1 MINPSAF
8 DELEKPLPG
17 NAGVRIGFPGMSSMF
32 FNSEDQEMSIGGNT
46 IGVEKHKL
54 NGTLTLDRVDSSRQG
69 LFGVLQVFD
78 NQLGTIPSTIFTPT
92 AAKLISI
99 DPELIELALIVA
111 FVTAGSFLDDTVSDG
126 EVNIGPLEV
135 TGL

>member
-1 MINPSAF
+1 MIEQSAF
-8 DELEKPLPG
+8 DKLEKPFSS
-17 NAGVRIGFPGMSSMF
+17 NAGVRVGFPGMSSMF
-32 FNSEDQEMSIGGNT
+32 FDSKQQALAIGGNS
-46 IGVEKHKL
+46 IGVEDHKL
-54 NGTLTLDRVDSSRQG
+54 NGTLTLDRVDSTRQG

-78 NQLGTIPSTIFTPT
+78 NPLGTIPSTLFTPT
-92 AAKLISI
+92 AAKLMTV

-135 TGL
+135 SGL